1 VVDVKVILLSG
12 EVACSSR
19 GPINT

>member
-19 GPINT
+19 GPKST